1 MAVFDFAG
9 SGSDE
14 AVLDITAVR
23 TGSTS
28 SGFATTFKTMIDVS
42 QLIKVDFWL
51 QHVKIIV
58 AAYRSAV
65 ASQLVFSYPIAH
77 LKSVSESPSNL
88 RVA

>member
-42 QLIKVDFWL
+42 QLIKVDFWPCF
-51 QHVKIIV
+51 H
-58 AAYRSAV
+58 R
-65 ASQLVFSYPIAH
+65 FCGTGN
-77 LKSVSESPSNL
+77 LKPLNH
-88 RVA
+88 